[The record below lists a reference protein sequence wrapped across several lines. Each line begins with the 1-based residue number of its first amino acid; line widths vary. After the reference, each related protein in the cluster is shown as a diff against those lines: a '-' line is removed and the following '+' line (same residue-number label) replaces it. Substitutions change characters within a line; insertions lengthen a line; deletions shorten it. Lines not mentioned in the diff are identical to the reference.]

1 MGVELAGPLSG
12 GHDYSQRRSV
22 VADDWRS
29 RHAAHDAPKLVFGQA
44 MLGLPAEASGWVNV
58 VLVTSDAIAFTV
70 RMNSAREGDPLAAT
84 PAEG

>member
-1 MGVELAGPLSG
+1 
-12 GHDYSQRRSV
+12 
-22 VADDWRS
+22 
-29 RHAAHDAPKLVFGQA
+29 